1 MDLLLTE
8 LSASLIEDMKD
19 LEEQE
24 RRVSWNWVNWFVYLS
39 FSLDINIR

>member
-19 LEEQE
+19 LDEHE
-24 RRVSWNWVNWFVYLS
+24 RRIF
-39 FSLDINIR
+39 

>member
-19 LEEQE
+19 LDEQE
-24 RRVSWNWVNWFVYLS
+24 RGVF
-39 FSLDINIR
+39 

>member
-19 LEEQE
+19 LDDQE
-24 RRVSWNWVNWFVYLS
+24 RKVF
-39 FSLDINIR
+39 

>member
-19 LEEQE
+19 LDEHE
-24 RRVSWNWVNWFVYLS
+24 RRIFWTYCCLLFVL
-39 FSLDINIR
+39 FQ